1 MEHSSTFQQQNLFK
15 LRRRSGRAIYVIG
28 TYFYTMQHTT
38 SFCTEQFQVEIS
50 AITNAVTQSTLVFAC
65 HGLPG
70 AERIVIGPCKELQDN
85 PVAVLGPPVGRLT
98 IAVSILS
105 KELAATTSCCYC

>member
-1 MEHSSTFQQQNLFK
+1 MS
-15 LRRRSGRAIYVIG
+15 
-28 TYFYTMQHTT
+28 YFYTSQHT

-50 AITNAVTQSTLVFAC
+50 AMTNAVTQSTLVFAC

-70 AERIVIGPCKELQDN
+70 AERIVIGPCKELQGL

-105 KELAATTSCCYC
+105 KELAATTPCCYC